1 MNNKLFTIVEK
12 DPPKDYNINNNNTR
26 IKTKNIDILMS
37 LINKDFFNELDYSF
51 KTLDD
56 IKHQCS
62 IDIPRSKVFLNNK
75 RIYGFDKLDRKLKRL
90 PPDFKKYI
98 YMLTTQAPLAKPYMI
113 IKSQINPKFE
123 LLDLSN
129 LNEENPLKIKIDSLQ
144 YVYIKKKLFIYDINN
159 DKIKGCANIKLK
171 VPLDIEQFAQLE
183 INYRKKS

>member
-1 MNNKLFTIVEK
+1 MNDKPFTILEK

-37 LINKDFFNELDYSF
+37 LINKDFFDELDYSF

-62 IDIPRSKVFLNNK
+62 IDIPRSKVFLNDK
-75 RIYGFDKLDRKLKRL
+75 RIYGFDNLDKKIKRL
-90 PPDFKKYI
+90 PLHLKKYI
-98 YMLTTQAPLAKPYMI
+98 YMLATQAPLAKPYMI
-113 IKSQINPKFE
+113 IKSQINPKYE

-129 LNEENPLKIKIDSLQ
+129 LNKENPLKINIDSLQ
-144 YVYIKKKLFIYDINN
+144 HVVIQKKLYIYDMNK
-159 DKIKGCANIKLK
+159 DKIKGCAKIKLI
-171 VPLDIEQFAQLE
+171 VPLDINELAQLE